1 MKTMASTFCIF
12 QVDGNSRPISNGLT
26 RQAGATPYK
35 SAHMSFLTPQ
45 ASTMSIA
52 QAQSEMRLAYYGGA
66 MGIYASACA
75 WFVAAFVAMQYSAS
89 NAVWALFIGG
99 MLIHPVSLVLNKI
112 MGRPAKH
119 SDGNPLGALALE
131 STVWLIASLPLV
143 YVVSLHRIEWFFPA
157 MLLVIGGRYFTFS
170 SLFGTRVYWLCGAS
184 LLLAGY
190 LLVKSNAS
198 PVIGALTG
206 AVIETFFATVVF
218 LMARTEQASSSTR

>member
-1 MKTMASTFCIF
+1 M
-12 QVDGNSRPISNGLT
+12 DGFADSSPS
-26 RQAGATPYK
+26 PFK

-45 ASTMSIA
+45 ASTTAIA
-52 QAQSEMRLAYYGGA
+52 QAQSEMRFAYYGGA
-66 MGIYASACA
+66 MGIYASATA
-75 WFVAAFVAMQYSAS
+75 WFVAASVAIHYSAT

-119 SDGNPLGALALE
+119 SAGNPLGALALE

-143 YVVSLHRIEWFFPA
+143 FVVSLHRIEWFFPA

-170 SLFGTRVYWLCGAS
+170 TLFGNRIYWLCGAT

-190 LLVKSNAS
+190 VLVKSTAS
-198 PVIGALTG
+198 PIIGALTG
-206 AVIETFFATVVF
+206 AVIEMVFATVVF
-218 LMARTEQASSSTR
+218 LMARSEHASSSVQ